1 MKLCDI
7 EYDFIVNTFYTSDFS
22 MIDTYSDQFG
32 SLDFLRSQHGSGMS
46 GRSKA
51 SPIFLLAV
59 LFNSNIYEIVPTGT
73 LHYKYL
79 NLVAFSNWWAY
90 FYFLFSPSWTAKEVC
105 WSLTE
110 SFWENLQLHFHHSTD
125 ETNRSGTICN
135 IYLLHVHFDFNVYKT
150 SYISNHWV

>member
-59 LFNSNIYEIVPTGT
+59 IFNSNIYEIVPTGT

-79 NLVAFSNWWAY
+79 NLVAFSN
-90 FYFLFSPSWTAKEVC
+90 
-105 WSLTE
+105 
-110 SFWENLQLHFHHSTD
+110 
-125 ETNRSGTICN
+125 
-135 IYLLHVHFDFNVYKT
+135 
-150 SYISNHWV
+150 

>member
-7 EYDFIVNTFYTSDFS
+7 ENDFMVNTFSTSDFS

-51 SPIFLLAV
+51 SPIFLLAAR
-59 LFNSNIYEIVPTGT
+59 FKSYIYELGMGKNVPT

-79 NLVAFSNWWAY
+79 NLVAFSKC
-90 FYFLFSPSWTAKEVC
+90 FTSPW
-105 WSLTE
+105 
-110 SFWENLQLHFHHSTD
+110 
-125 ETNRSGTICN
+125 
-135 IYLLHVHFDFNVYKT
+135 
-150 SYISNHWV
+150 

>member
-59 LFNSNIYEIVPTGT
+59 IFNSNIYEIVPTGT

-90 FYFLFSPSWTAKEVC
+90 FFFLIFPFLNSQRSLLELYREFLREPTTPFSPFNRWDKLLRYYLQYLYFPC
-105 WSLTE
+105 
-110 SFWENLQLHFHHSTD
+110 SFCFWCLQD
-125 ETNRSGTICN
+125 
-135 IYLLHVHFDFNVYKT
+135 
-150 SYISNHWV
+150 